1 MIKAKKSLILTLV
14 AAMMIFAFGATASFA
29 NVVKSDGV
37 AVSGDWAADYSY
49 VTVNNTKY
57 DAVRTWDPATG
68 IIKASLDDEDMT
80 PAVRANVP
88 LVADV
93 YFYDFTGAK
102 LAVNGN
108 ALVTNYDKAT
118 FEGLFVGSDGV
129 VKAGN
134 INTLVLTAPEYV
146 SNYKDLTSTQKTA
159 KPAALNGWTVKAETP
174 ADYDA
179 DALADQS
186 LTIVGIIESQ
196 KADGTATNPYRVD
209 ESVISKA
216 VVVKGTTQTAADVKF
231 FKDEVSSVAKDA
243 LPVVA
248 DTAIEVAFTYDGAAH
263 KVVSN
268 DIAGFPVTWSVL
280 NTKTGK
286 YDTAT
291 ECPSVTNVGDTAKVK
306 ATITWTETK
315 KTSATTTTTET
326 KTLVYPIN
334 LKVVANAEKPF
345 FGFVKDGN
353 KGFFKYAVEGTEYDV
368 YSYIEAKAPEKK
380 DPYELEDAVK
390 ADQATLI
397 EYFKDFY
404 EVKEEVT
411 KADPN
416 TINLTMKA
424 KTLKDAEVKELE
436 KKYKALMDNY
446 GIKSGEKIAIAKSE
460 DLGSKGTLSL
470 NYDGVLAPEIEF
482 IDSPTFFKA
491 KAKKLKKKA
500 VSFTVTAVSSNNEPV
515 TYKLINAPAKIKID
529 KTSGTITLAKKLK
542 KGTYKITV
550 KAYIP
555 KAYSGMNGGKFY
567 PSETHAIKIK
577 VKK

>member
-37 AVSGDWAADYSY
+37 AVAGEWAPDYSY
-49 VTVNNTKY
+49 VTVNGTKY
-57 DAVRTWDPATG
+57 DAVRTWDATTG

-80 PAVRANVP
+80 DTVRKDVP
-88 LVADV
+88 LVEDV

-102 LAVNGN
+102 LAVAGK
-108 ALVTNYDKAT
+108 ALVSTYDKKT

-129 VKAGN
+129 VKSGM
-134 INTLVLTAPEYV
+134 IDSLVLTAPEYV
-146 SNYKDLTSTQKTA
+146 KDYKDLTTKTVKA
-159 KPAALNGWTVKAETP
+159 TALKGWTVKAEMP
-174 ADYDA
+174 ADYDK
-179 DALADQS
+179 DALTDQNF
-186 LTIVGIIESQ
+186 TIVGIIESA
-196 KADGTATNPYRVD
+196 KADGSETNPYRVD
-209 ESVISKA
+209 ESVISKD
-216 VVVKGTTQTAADVKF
+216 VVVKGTKQNEKDVHF
-231 FKDEVSSVAKDA
+231 FKDEVSSSEKDT
-243 LPVVA
+243 LKVVA
-248 DTAIEVAFTYDGAAH
+248 DTNLDVVFTYDAAAH

-268 DIAGFPVTWSVL
+268 EVAGFPVTWSVL

-286 YDTAT
+286 YDAVT
-291 ECPSVTNVGDTAKVK
+291 ECPAVTNVGDTAKVK
-306 ATITWTETK
+306 ATITWTETTST
-315 KTSATTTTTET
+315 KTSTTTTT
-326 KTLVYPIN
+326 KTLVYPMT
-334 LKVVANAEKPF
+334 LKVEANATKPF

-404 EVKEEVT
+404 EVKEETT

-424 KTLKDAEVKELE
+424 KTLKDAEVKALE

-446 GIKSGEKIAIAKSE
+446 GIKAGEKIAIATKI
-460 DLGSKGTLSL
+460 DDGSKGTLSL

-500 VSFTVTAVSSNNEPV
+500 VSFTVTAVSSNNQPV

-542 KGTYKITV
+542 KGTYKIKV
-550 KAYIP
+550 KAYLA
-555 KAYSGMNGGKFY
+555 KAYEGMNGMPFY
-567 PSETHAIKIK
+567 PSETHDIKIK